1 MKRKIYY
8 GKVIH
13 KGGIYDVCFCH
24 GDKIV
29 NIHVDRK
36 RIPIKD
42 FKIITE
48 SLIYLGETN
57 DY

>member
-1 MKRKIYY
+1 MKKQIIYC
-8 GKVIH
+8 KVKH
-13 KGGIYDVCFCH
+13 KGSIYDVCFCH

-29 NIHVDRK
+29 HIHVNRK

-48 SLIYLGETN
+48 SLVYLGETN